1 MRANVGTCNY
11 NIKRLK
17 ASIAAKKLA
26 GAKEEKKDLPEQ
38 LAY

>member
-1 MRANVGTCNY
+1 MINGINTSSNNINRIRAE
-11 NIKRLK
+11 
-17 ASIAAKKLA
+17 IAAKKLA